1 MQSNQTNSRPSL
13 FTGGALETN
22 AYLLACPGGNLLIDA
37 PEGAA
42 EAFRNTP
49 VSMLMLTHGHF
60 DHVWDAAE
68 IARIHGCPVAMHA
81 TTEEMLADRGL
92 LKRLGIDLEIEPVAA
107 DLKLRE
113 GKDIELLGRTFGI
126 LEVPGH
132 CPGSIC
138 LLDGAAG
145 NLYGG
150 DVLCAGGVGRWDL
163 PGGERDLL
171 LSGIRD
177 KILPLPN
184 ETVVYPGHGPA
195 TSVGREKTT
204 NPYLRELKTL

>member
-81 TTEEMLADRGL
+81 TTEELLADRGL

-150 DVLCAGGVGRWDL
+150 DVLFAGGVGRWDL